1 MFRFSC
7 FVHVAPKSSVL
18 ESGSSTTKMVE
29 KLFGERKKN
38 IYKQKT
44 KKKKKEKT
52 EEKSKE
58 RKMRKRRRVEFHICS
73 MLSPRLFSPFS
84 FSSSS
89 SSSSKK
95 KKNTIDLQRCSL
107 ARSSLSCIF
116 STILEYIIKTLSRIR
131 CTHTTRIRQFG
142 N

>member
-44 KKKKKEKT
+44 KKKKEKI

-95 KKNTIDLQRCSL
+95 KKKYYRP
-107 ARSSLSCIF
+107 
-116 STILEYIIKTLSRIR
+116 STLLSRSFF
-131 CTHTTRIRQFG
+131 TLVHFLNYSRIY

>member
-44 KKKKKEKT
+44 KKKKKK
-52 EEKSKE
+52 KQ
-58 RKMRKRRRVEFHICS
+58 RKKV
-73 MLSPRLFSPFS
+73 
-84 FSSSS
+84 
-89 SSSSKK
+89 KK
-95 KKNTIDLQRCSL
+95 GK
-107 ARSSLSCIF
+107 
-116 STILEYIIKTLSRIR
+116 
-131 CTHTTRIRQFG
+131 
-142 N
+142 